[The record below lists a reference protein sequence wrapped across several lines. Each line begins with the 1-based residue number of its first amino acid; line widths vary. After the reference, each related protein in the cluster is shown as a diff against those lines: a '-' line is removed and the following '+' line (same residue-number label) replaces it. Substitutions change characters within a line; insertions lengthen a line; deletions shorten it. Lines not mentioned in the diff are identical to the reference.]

1 MKLNPDCIRAV
12 LIEIEKSWKIG
23 ISENDLP
30 LMGTI
35 GLHELSVALPK
46 YSKEDIFYTIFTLEQ
61 AGYLSATVEVNLAGE
76 IVLCCINYM
85 TFAGHEFLD
94 KIRDTQNWTKV
105 KKGMN
110 AVRNYSLDA
119 ITALAEGIASAA
131 IAAALKEIGP

>member
-12 LIEIEKSWKIG
+12 MIEIENSLEIG

-30 LMGTI
+30 FMGII
-35 GLHELSVALPK
+35 GLHELSDALPE

-61 AGYLSATVEVNLAGE
+61 AGYLSATIKDNISGE
-76 IVLCCINYM
+76 IVLCYVHHM

-110 AVRNYSLDA
+110 AIRNYSLDA
-119 ITALAEGIASAA
+119 ITALAEGIANAA
-131 IAAALKEIGP
+131 IAAALKEIGS